1 MKLENGNLLLS
12 TDEIALLS
20 LAKNEQVD
28 AQYPVEEFI
37 GSMASIKE
45 EAEEYIRETQAK
57 PDCTE
62 HDLLKIGVVRL
73 LIEVCE
79 MLSERA
85 YATVQDAGYTIKWQ

>member
-1 MKLENGNLLLS
+1 MKLENGNILLS
-12 TDEIALLS
+12 ADEIALLS

-45 EAEEYIRETQAK
+45 EAEEYIRETQSK
-57 PDCTE
+57 PDYSE
-62 HDLLKIGVVRL
+62 HDSLKIGVVRL

-85 YATVQDAGYTIKWQ
+85 YDTVKETEYVIKWQ

>member
-1 MKLENGNLLLS
+1 MKLENGNILLS
-12 TDEIALLS
+12 ADEIALLS

-45 EAEEYIRETQAK
+45 EAEEYIRETQSK
-57 PDCTE
+57 PDYSE
-62 HDLLKIGVVRL
+62 HDSLKIGVVQL

-79 MLSERA
+79 MMSERA